1 MAADGLQV
9 DILKRRSTSQT
20 LSYVIAILLIVT
32 LGATCFLVLVMEPKL
47 KSANKLCQAT
57 SSTESR
63 LWKISDLSARLTSDS
78 DPISKQQIIK
88 ELVNEK
94 RLLTKELNDLS
105 SALPSS
111 FGPIS
116 DNMAKAYDEWNRAS
130 LHLNI
135 LTSEQSTALREKP
148 LSFERDISPI
158 LMSLSTVTDMLAD
171 RTDKISNQVSLMTS
185 IVDVFILCLTLVI
198 LAMARSVSNRVLFL
212 QESAAKISSG
222 DLTSRVPVIGN
233 DELTTLA
240 ESFNTMA
247 AQIEAKIA
255 SERDARFKLENL
267 IKALQET
274 ASLVAEASSGI
285 LEATTKQAS
294 AMSEESSAVSET
306 SVTVGELKQ
315 VTALSTKKAEEVAHL
330 ALTSEKVTL
339 RGREA
344 VERTISGMQSIRK
357 EVQAIASDM
366 QHLSEQTQAVGEII
380 STVQE
385 LAEQSNMLAVN
396 AAIEAARAGEHG
408 YGFSVVASEV
418 RSLAEQSRQ
427 ATVQIRS
434 ILGEIQKAV
443 TAALNNT
450 TTGTRAV
457 ETGVDLVNQAGD
469 VIRALAE
476 TISLS
481 SNSAS
486 QIRAS
491 SEQQSAG
498 VEQIAQAIAAIQ
510 VANKQTLEN
519 THQTEEQAKN
529 MKNMSFSLHNLLKN
543 GEL

>member
-1 MAADGLQV
+1 MVADTHL
-9 DILKRRSTSQT
+9 ISASKRRSTSQT
-20 LSYVIAILLIVT
+20 LSYVIAILLIAT
-32 LGATCFLVLVMEPKL
+32 FGATCFLVLVMEPKL
-47 KSANKLCQAT
+47 KSANKLCQIT

-63 LWKISDLSARLTSDS
+63 LWKISDLSARLANVSNETDRRQITEELINEKRQVTKELSDLSNALPTSSESTSDS
-78 DPISKQQIIK
+78 
-88 ELVNEK
+88 
-94 RLLTKELNDLS
+94 
-105 SALPSS
+105 
-111 FGPIS
+111 
-116 DNMAKAYDEWNRAS
+116 MARAYDEWNRIS
-130 LHLNI
+130 LRLNN
-135 LTSEQSTALREKP
+135 LTDDQGIVLKDKP
-148 LSFERDISPI
+148 LSFESDISPI
-158 LMSLSTVTDMLAD
+158 LMSLSSVTDLLAD

-185 IVDVFILCLTLVI
+185 IVNVFILCLTLVI
-198 LAMARSVSNRVLFL
+198 LAMARSVSNRVVSL

-222 DLTSRVPVIGN
+222 DLSSRAPVIGN

-240 ESFNTMA
+240 ESFNNMA
-247 AQIEAKIA
+247 EQVEAKIA
-255 SERDARFKLENL
+255 SERDARLKLENL
-267 IKALQET
+267 IKALQEA

-285 LEATTKQAS
+285 LEATTKQAA
-294 AMSEESSAVSET
+294 AMSEESSAVSQT

-344 VERTISGMQSIRK
+344 VERTISGMLSIRK

-427 ATVQIRS
+427 ATIQIRA

-443 TAALNNT
+443 TAALTNT
-450 TTGTRAV
+450 ATGTRAV
-457 ETGVDLVNQAGD
+457 ENGVELVNQAGD
-469 VIRALAE
+469 VIRTLAE

-491 SEQQSAG
+491 SEQQAAG

-510 VANKQTLEN
+510 IASKQTLEN

-529 MKNMSFSLHNLLKN
+529 MKNMSFSLHSLLKN

>member
-1 MAADGLQV
+1 MASATQTIGFN
-9 DILKRRSTSQT
+9 KRRSTSQT
-20 LSYVIAILLIVT
+20 LSWVVAILLVVT
-32 LGATCFLVLVMEPKL
+32 LSVTCVLVLGMEPKL
-47 KSANKLCQAT
+47 KKANKLCQIT

-63 LWKISDLSARLTSDS
+63 LWRIFDLSTRLTGD
-78 DPISKQQIIK
+78 ISVIERSQTIEEI
-88 ELVNEK
+88 NAEK
-94 RLLTKELNDLS
+94 RQLHRELNYLTDEIPASFAPASDNIARAYDDWNRIFIQLNQSITNS
-105 SALPSS
+105 SATHQGNL
-111 FGPIS
+111 
-116 DNMAKAYDEWNRAS
+116 
-130 LHLNI
+130 
-135 LTSEQSTALREKP
+135 

-158 LMSLSTVTDMLAD
+158 LMSLNSITDMLAD
-171 RTDKISNQVSLMTS
+171 YTDKLSNQVSLITS
-185 IVDVFILCLTLVI
+185 GVNAFILCLI
-198 LAMARSVSNRVLFL
+198 LIILTMARSVSNRVLFI
-212 QESAAKISSG
+212 QESALKISSG
-222 DLTSRVPVIGN
+222 DLTARVPIIGN
-233 DELTTLA
+233 DEMTTLA
-240 ESFNTMA
+240 ESFNNMA
-247 AQIEAKIA
+247 EQIEAKIV
-255 SERDARFKLENL
+255 SEREARGKLENL

-285 LEATTKQAS
+285 LEATTKQAA

-344 VERTISGMQSIRK
+344 VERTINGMQTIRK

-443 TAALNNT
+443 TAALSNT
-450 TTGTRAV
+450 ATGTKAV
-457 ETGVDLVNQAGD
+457 EAGVELVNQAGE

-481 SNSAS
+481 SSSAS

-491 SEQQSAG
+491 SEQQAAG
-498 VEQIAQAIAAIQ
+498 VDQIAQAIAAIQ
-510 VANKQTLEN
+510 VASKQTLEN
-519 THQTEEQAKN
+519 THQTEKQAKN
-529 MKNMSFSLHNLLKN
+529 MKNMSFSLHSLLKN